1 MSMGSVIEALVLWLF
16 VIGTAVGQSSQ
27 AQYSD
32 ATSPKS
38 QAEQSLE
45 TVVQN
50 STGTPSGSS
59 SNSAQQT
66 GTPPPSATSPVST
79 LDDSIDAGEMD
90 NDIDHA
96 PRGMAKWNEYRG
108 PYITARAGMGVLL
121 EIASFAQDDVSKK
134 QIAMLPAQRLR
145 DFRFVLGGSFPS
157 LSRKVTWQAGIMY
170 DGPSHAWLMRQTG
183 LMIAVPKLQGNLF
196 IGRSKEG
203 FSLNKVMVGY
213 DGWTMERSTMSDA
226 TIPILADGF
235 KWLGYTPKHG
245 FLWNFGYYNDW
256 LSHVQNFST
265 YHNQTV
271 LRVVWLP
278 IHSDLQ
284 RAVLHLGVN
293 LRNGSPEQGQIQFR
307 SRPEAFP
314 APYFVDTG
322 KFAATNTKMA
332 GYEAYY
338 RKGPFL
344 VGSEYWWVGVTS
356 PSKHDPT
363 IHGGDFVA
371 TWCITGE
378 TRVYNTVQ
386 GAFREVIPKRP
397 VFSGGPGAVELV
409 ARFSDINLD
418 SKLISGGKFKRF
430 TPMVNWYLTDYL
442 RIEAAYGV
450 GRLDR
455 FNLKGTTQFFQTRLQ
470 FEF

>member
-1 MSMGSVIEALVLWLF
+1 
-16 VIGTAVGQSSQ
+16 
-27 AQYSD
+27 
-32 ATSPKS
+32 
-38 QAEQSLE
+38 
-45 TVVQN
+45 
-50 STGTPSGSS
+50 
-59 SNSAQQT
+59 
-66 GTPPPSATSPVST
+66 
-79 LDDSIDAGEMD
+79 
-90 NDIDHA
+90 
-96 PRGMAKWNEYRG
+96 
-108 PYITARAGMGVLL
+108 
-121 EIASFAQDDVSKK
+121 
-134 QIAMLPAQRLR
+134 
-145 DFRFVLGGSFPS
+145 
-157 LSRKVTWQAGIMY
+157 
-170 DGPSHAWLMRQTG
+170 
-183 LMIAVPKLQGNLF
+183 MIAVPKLWGNIF

-213 DGWTMERSTMSDA
+213 DGWTMERFTMSDA

-278 IHSDLQ
+278 IRSDLK
-284 RAVLHLGVN
+284 REVLHLGVN

-307 SRPEAFP
+307 SRPETFP

-344 VGSEYWWVGVTS
+344 LGSEYWWVGTTA
-356 PSKHDPT
+356 PSVGSPT

-371 TWCITGE
+371 TWCVTGE
-378 TRVYNTVQ
+378 TRAYNEVQ

-397 VFSGGPGAVELV
+397 LFSGGYGAVELV
-409 ARFSDINLD
+409 ARFSDIDLN
-418 SKLISGGKFKRF
+418 SEKISGGKFKRF

-442 RIEAAYGV
+442 RLVATYGV

-455 FNLKGTTQFFQTRLQ
+455 FNLRGTTQFFQTRLQ

>member
-1 MSMGSVIEALVLWLF
+1 MRLILRSALLSLVLIVFLSAWHSILGQE
-16 VIGTAVGQSSQ
+16 GTTVA
-27 AQYSD
+27 AD
-32 ATSPKS
+32 TDKS
-38 QAEQSLE
+38 QQTQRGGSQEPGN
-45 TVVQN
+45 T
-50 STGTPSGSS
+50 SS
-59 SNSAQQT
+59 SVNPNSQQMPAPNA
-66 GTPPPSATSPVST
+66 GSPSST
-79 LDDSIDAGEMD
+79 LDDTVDAGEMD
-90 NDIDHA
+90 ADMEE
-96 PRGMAKWNEYRG
+96 PRRGMAHWNEYRG
-108 PYITARAGMGVLL
+108 PYVIFKAGLGFLVDTAAY
-121 EIASFAQDDVSKK
+121 AQDDVGKE
-134 QIAMLPAQRLR
+134 QISMLPAQRLR

-157 LSRKVTWQAGIMY
+157 LSRKVTWNAGIMY

-183 LMIAVPKLQGNLF
+183 VMIAVPKLWGNIF

-235 KWLGYTPKHG
+235 KWLGYTPKHA

-271 LRVVWLP
+271 LRFVWLP
-278 IHSDLQ
+278 FRSDPK
-284 RAVLHLGVN
+284 REVLHFGVN

-307 SRPEAFP
+307 SRPEAFA

-338 RKGPFL
+338 RKGPL
-344 VGSEYWWVGVTS
+344 LLGSEYWWVGTTS
-356 PSKHDPT
+356 PATHSPT

-371 TWCITGE
+371 TWCVTGE
-378 TRVYNTVQ
+378 SRVYNTVQ

-397 VFSGGPGAVELV
+397 LFSGGYGAVELV
-409 ARFSDINLD
+409 ARYSDIDLD
-418 SKLISGGKFKRF
+418 SELIHGGKFKRF

-442 RIEAAYGV
+442 RLEAAYGV

-455 FNLKGTTQFFQTRLQ
+455 FGLKGTTQFFQTRLQ

>member
-1 MSMGSVIEALVLWLF
+1 MRVFLRSVLLSLITLTVLSAW
-16 VIGTAVGQSSQ
+16 QSSRGQ
-27 AQYSD
+27 ESAVVATVAD
-32 ATSPKS
+32 AIQQPQQPSNPAPTS
-38 QAEQSLE
+38 
-45 TVVQN
+45 
-50 STGTPSGSS
+50 
-59 SNSAQQT
+59 QQT
-66 GTPPPSATSPVST
+66 ATPPASTAIPSST
-79 LDDSIDAGEMD
+79 LDDTIDAGEMD
-90 NDIDHA
+90 DDMEQ
-96 PRGMAKWNEYRG
+96 PRRGMAKWNEYRG
-108 PYITARAGMGVLL
+108 PHVTFKAGLGFLVDTAAYAQNDASKEQIT
-121 EIASFAQDDVSKK
+121 
-134 QIAMLPAQRLR
+134 MLPAQRLR

-157 LSRKVTWQAGIMY
+157 LSRKVTYNVGIMY
-170 DGPSHAWLMRQTG
+170 DGPSHSWLMRQTG
-183 LMIAVPKLQGNLF
+183 VMIAVPKLWGNIF

-245 FLWNFGYYNDW
+245 FLWNFGYFNDW

-278 IHSDLQ
+278 IRSDLK
-284 RAVLHLGVN
+284 REVLHLGVN

-338 RKGPFL
+338 RKGPL
-344 VGSEYWWVGVTS
+344 LLGSEYWWVGTTS
-356 PSKHDPT
+356 PSTGSPT

-378 TRVYNTVQ
+378 ARAYNTVQ

-397 VFSGGPGAVELV
+397 VFSGGYGAIELV
-409 ARFSDINLD
+409 ARYSDINLD
-418 SKLISGGKFKRF
+418 SELVHGGKFKRF
-430 TPMVNWYLTDYL
+430 TPMVNWFLTDYL
-442 RIEAAYGV
+442 RLVATYGV
-450 GRLDR
+450 ARLDR